1 MGRMKKGEPGHE
13 AATDRWRESMIKKF
27 GSEEALHKHMQ
38 GMGRKGGM
46 NGGHGGFAANPA
58 LAKIAGRKGGKVHA
72 GRGKDSDYNYE
83 AIWAEHGAEIIAKY
97 ESRTHS
103 AQQLADEY
111 GISPSSLRYR
121 IRRDAQ

>member
-1 MGRMKKGEPGHE
+1 MGRMHRGEKGHE
-13 AATDRWRESMIKKF
+13 EAISKWRESMLKKF

-46 NGGHGGFAANPA
+46 NSRGGFATNHA
-58 LAKIAGRKGGKVHA
+58 LAKIAGRKGGKAHA
-72 GRGKDSDYNYE
+72 GRGKDSDYDYE
-83 AIWAEHGAEIIAKY
+83 AIWAEHGAEITAKY

-111 GISPSSLRYR
+111 GISVSALRYR
-121 IRRDAQ
+121 IRRDS

>member
-1 MGRMKKGEPGHE
+1 MDRMHRGEKGHE
-13 AATDRWRESMIKKF
+13 EAISKWRESMLKKF

-46 NGGHGGFAANPA
+46 NSRGGFATNPA

-83 AIWAEHGAEIIAKY
+83 AIWAEHGAEITAKY

-111 GISPSSLRYR
+111 GISISALRYR
-121 IRRDAQ
+121 IRRDS